1 MEVTVV
7 YALPEHQFIRK
18 VRVSDTA
25 LVVDALAVS
34 GVLEEY
40 PDIDWAREAIGVWGR
55 VRSLTTP
62 LRPGDRVEIYRP
74 RQVDPKAQR
83 RSRLKSS

>member
-1 MEVTVV
+1 VEVTVV

-18 VRVSDTA
+18 VKVADTA
-25 LVVDALAVS
+25 LVADALTAS
-34 GVLEEY
+34 GVLEAY
-40 PDIDWAREAIGVWGR
+40 PEIDWAQMATGVWGR

-62 LRPGDRVEIYRP
+62 LHSGDRVEIYRP

-83 RSRLKSS
+83 RARLKSS

>member
-18 VRVSDTA
+18 VKVTDRA
-25 LVVDALAVS
+25 LVAEALAVS
-34 GVLEEY
+34 GVLEAY

-74 RQVDPKAQR
+74 RQGDPKVQR
-83 RSRLKSS
+83 RARLKPS